1 MPRIAY
7 ANVFVTDLDRACA
20 FYQTAFGFTLE
31 SKDADHGYAS
41 FDAGAIRL
49 GVAQVAG
56 DQAELAGRH
65 TGLGIDVEDLEA
77 EHARLVAAGVEFPMA
92 PERQPWGGFMAL
104 VADPDGNV
112 FYLDQISAA
121 HG

>member
-7 ANVFVTDLDRACA
+7 ANVFVRDLARACE
-20 FYQTAFGFTLE
+20 FYEHTLGLTPQR
-31 SKDADHGYAS
+31 KDIDHGYAS
-41 FDAGAIRL
+41 FEAGPIRL
-49 GVAQVAG
+49 GLAQVG
-56 DQAELAGRH
+56 DDQAGLAGRH
-65 TGLGIDVEDLEA
+65 TGLGFDVEDLEA
-77 EHARLVAAGVEFPMA
+77 EHARLAAAGVAFPMP

-104 VADPDGNV
+104 MEDPDGNV